1 MENLDLYGDLAA
13 VSAGNSNHYGTV
25 SSAGHHG
32 TSPAEVDYGS
42 TSSLVQQV
50 DDQMKSVINIG
61 R

>member
-25 SSAGHHG
+25 SAGGHG
-32 TSPAEVDYGS
+32 TSPSEVDYGS
-42 TSSLVQQV
+42 TSSLVQQQV
-50 DDQMKSVINIG
+50 DEQMKSVINIG